1 MYLVIFFL
9 IFIYACLIFYWIL
22 YFTNTSGDPVLCFW
36 REDSSLRCT
45 YNLMN
50 HVTAVVQGCSTNPL

>member
-22 YFTNTSGDPVLCFW
+22 YFTNTSGDPVWCFW